1 MAKRERFTTTL
12 DSELLQEIKI
22 LAIRNRH
29 STNDLLEEAIS
40 DLLSKYK
47 EKASQD
53 NQSKQQSLGLELA
66 STKTALNMAR
76 SIRSRI
82 DT

>member
-40 DLLSKYK
+40 DLLNKYK
-47 EKASQD
+47 DKTTKD
-53 NQSKQQSLGLELA
+53 NQSKQQSLGLEFNLHEKN
-66 STKTALNMAR
+66 SKYDKGG
-76 SIRSRI
+76 SE
-82 DT
+82 

>member
-40 DLLSKYK
+40 DLLNKYKDKTTKDNESKQGTLELGPMVHEQSSKYGK
-47 EKASQD
+47 GGSE
-53 NQSKQQSLGLELA
+53 
-66 STKTALNMAR
+66 
-76 SIRSRI
+76 
-82 DT
+82 

>member
-40 DLLSKYK
+40 DLLNKYK
-47 EKASQD
+47 DKTTKD
-53 NQSKQQSLGLELA
+53 DQSKQQTLELG
-66 STKTALNMAR
+66 
-76 SIRSRI
+76 SILHEKSSKYGK
-82 DT
+82 DGSE

>member
-40 DLLSKYK
+40 DLLNKYKDKTTKDNESKQGTLELGPMVHEQSSKYGK
-47 EKASQD
+47 DGSE
-53 NQSKQQSLGLELA
+53 
-66 STKTALNMAR
+66 
-76 SIRSRI
+76 
-82 DT
+82 

>member
-1 MAKRERFTTTL
+1 MANRERFTTTL

-47 EKASQD
+47 DKSSQD
-53 NQSKQQSLGLELA
+53 NQSKQQSLGLEFGLHEN
-66 STKTALNMAR
+66 SSKYGKVD
-76 SIRSRI
+76 SE
-82 DT
+82 

>member
-40 DLLSKYK
+40 DLLNKYK
-47 EKASQD
+47 DKNTID
-53 NQSKQQSLGLELA
+53 NQSKQQSLGLEFGLHEKGA
-66 STKTALNMAR
+66 KYNKDGSE
-76 SIRSRI
+76 
-82 DT
+82 

>member
-40 DLLSKYK
+40 DLLNKYK
-47 EKASQD
+47 DKTSQD
-53 NQSKQQSLGLELA
+53 NQSKQQSLGLEFSLHEK
-66 STKTALNMAR
+66 SSKYGKVG
-76 SIRSRI
+76 SE
-82 DT
+82 

>member
-1 MAKRERFTTTL
+1 MANRERFTTTL

-47 EKASQD
+47 DKSSQD
-53 NQSKQQSLGLELA
+53 NQSKQQSLELGSMLHEKSA
-66 STKTALNMAR
+66 KYTKDG
-76 SIRSRI
+76 SE
-82 DT
+82 

>member
-47 EKASQD
+47 DKSSQD
-53 NQSKQQSLGLELA
+53 NQSKQETLDLGPMLHEK
-66 STKTALNMAR
+66 SSKYGKVG
-76 SIRSRI
+76 SE
-82 DT
+82 

>member
-40 DLLSKYK
+40 DLLNKYK
-47 EKASQD
+47 DKNTKD
-53 NQSKQQSLGLELA
+53 NQAKQQSLGLEFSLHEK
-66 STKTALNMAR
+66 SSKYDKGG
-76 SIRSRI
+76 SE
-82 DT
+82 

>member
-47 EKASQD
+47 DKSSQD
-53 NQSKQQSLGLELA
+53 NQSKQQSLELGSMLHEKSA
-66 STKTALNMAR
+66 KYTKDG
-76 SIRSRI
+76 SE
-82 DT
+82 

>member
-29 STNDLLEEAIS
+29 STNDLLEEAIH
-40 DLLSKYK
+40 DLLKKYKDKSPQDNKSKQETLDLGPILHEQSSKYGK
-47 EKASQD
+47 G
-53 NQSKQQSLGLELA
+53 GLE
-66 STKTALNMAR
+66 
-76 SIRSRI
+76 
-82 DT
+82 

>member
-1 MAKRERFTTTL
+1 MAARERFTTTL

-40 DLLSKYK
+40 DLLIKYK
-47 EKASQD
+47 DKASQND
-53 NQSKQQSLGLELA
+53 QSKQQTLGLEFSLHEK
-66 STKTALNMAR
+66 SPKYNKDG
-76 SIRSRI
+76 SE
-82 DT
+82 

>member
-1 MAKRERFTTTL
+1 MAARERFTTTL

-47 EKASQD
+47 DKSSQD
-53 NQSKQQSLGLELA
+53 NQSKQQSLELGSMLHEKSA
-66 STKTALNMAR
+66 KYTKDG
-76 SIRSRI
+76 SE
-82 DT
+82 